1 MKILTEPW
9 SESKNV
15 KKNTCIF
22 DEGAKY
28 EENAGNHPLANT
40 GHACEQK
47 CEQLP
52 NFPYIFFA
60 TYFTNF
66 PKNCEDI

>member
-1 MKILTEPW
+1 ML
-9 SESKNV
+9 

-40 GHACEQK
+40 GHACEHR
-47 CEQLP
+47 L
-52 NFPYIFFA
+52 NFQYVLFLLKIFHEL
-60 TYFTNF
+60 FT
-66 PKNCEDI
+66 KL